1 MRGEG
6 EWGPTSSLGGD
17 GLSEGSHRGTRRPQP
32 DIIERDTFMLE
43 ISRREGALQRLPTN
57 IGVREEIFLDETLPR
72 PSLCYGWGFTP
83 WMTRKGTIE
92 ASTFGR
98 GGVRKFPPGATA
110 VCPAGIFRFLVYSQ
124 PGLPGYH
131 PVHR

>member
-1 MRGEG
+1 
-6 EWGPTSSLGGD
+6 
-17 GLSEGSHRGTRRPQP
+17 
-32 DIIERDTFMLE
+32 MLE

-98 GGVRKFPPGATA
+98 GGSENSLLAQQLYVRRESLDSLCTANRVCLATILFTDKALPYLGAFSSMVSHLFSSEGRHTA
-110 VCPAGIFRFLVYSQ
+110 AVA
-124 PGLPGYH
+124 
-131 PVHR
+131 